1 MKALHTYLK
10 YIIAIYMAFHFVS
23 NGVFA
28 HTHEIDGKKISHSHP
43 FTGKS
48 HSSNE
53 AQQILNFNAASYLS
67 EDSIL
72 PETPVTVTCNRT
84 ETLYNKSA
92 VSANFNHS
100 SSRAPPVFGK
110 F

>member
-53 AQQILNFNAASYLS
+53 AQQILNFDAASYLS

-72 PETPVTVTCNRT
+72 PETPATVTCNRT

-100 SSRAPPVFGK
+100 SSRAPPVFSK

>member
-53 AQQILNFNAASYLS
+53 AQQILNFNVASYLG
-67 EDSIL
+67 EDTIL
-72 PETPVTVTCNRT
+72 PETPAPTAYKKS

-100 SSRAPPVFGK
+100 SSRAPPVFSK

>member
-1 MKALHTYLK
+1 M
-10 YIIAIYMAFHFVS
+10 
-23 NGVFA
+23 FA
-28 HTHEIDGKKISHSHP
+28 HTHEIDWKKISHSHP

-53 AQQILNFNAASYLS
+53 AQQILNFNAASYLG
-67 EDSIL
+67 EDTIL
-72 PETPVTVTCNRT
+72 PETPAPTAYKKS

-100 SSRAPPVFGK
+100 SSRAPPAFSK